1 MQTIAVGVDVV
12 DVPRF
17 RALLERRPRLEE
29 RLFTSGERRDANG
42 QAERLAARFAVKEA
56 VLKSLRS
63 GVGAAKWHDIEL
75 VRDASGAPSVRL
87 HGNAMVIAERHG
99 VREVLISQS
108 HSAMTAIA
116 FATAQGDPA

>member
-75 VRDASGAPSVRL
+75 VRAASGVPSVRL
-87 HGNAMVIAERHG
+87 SGRAAELASERG
-99 VREVLISQS
+99 VAEILVSQS
-108 HSAMTAIA
+108 HSD
-116 FATAQGDPA
+116 ATAVAFVSAQGNS